1 MSVMDRFRTEVDGA
15 VRSALSKMGVDSEFS
30 IEIPS
35 TDAADL
41 AVPCFLMSKALKRAP
56 KDIAEELASNIEP
69 SGLISDV
76 SALNGYLNFKMDG
89 VKLTEGTVKD
99 VLEMK
104 DRYGSLPNKGVKVI
118 VEHTSTNP
126 TGPIHVGRARNP
138 IIGDTLARILD
149 MCGYDVS
156 TEYYV
161 NDVGKQVVIL
171 TWGVNNLTK
180 EQVEKEIEDRGMQDD
195 RNKIDHKLVAYYRLA
210 NKMMEE
216 DPAVQEEI
224 GSMLRK
230 FEAGDEEVI
239 STVRKT
245 AEIMLNGLKETLAN
259 IDVVLDTYTW
269 ESKFI
274 ADGSAR
280 KYVEELKQSKYAG
293 VEDDGACYL
302 DLKDFGI
309 QGKNTRF
316 TFTRAD
322 GTTLYTTRD
331 IAYHQD
337 KFKRAD
343 KLIDVLGEDQKLGNK
358 QLCCALEI
366 LGQTRKLDAM
376 FYSFVSLP
384 EGKMSTRK
392 GVVVYLD
399 DLIDEAVSRAYDEIR
414 SRRDDMPE
422 DRMREIAKIIGVGA
436 IRYNIVRVQP
446 EKQLVFKW
454 EEALSFDGNSGP
466 FLQYSYARAC
476 SMLRKAGDFEE
487 VVDPSLLTDPFELSL
502 IKTISKFESV
512 IEQAGENRRIHLLP
526 AYGHEL
532 ASAFNQFYASVP
544 VLNSKAEKDAR
555 LTLVKCSYSRM
566 SSTVL
571 DSVHLRRCEHG
582 DPPDETQG
590 YHTGQGPRDHV
601 HKGIFL

>member
-89 VKLTEGTVKD
+89 VKLTEGTLKD

-104 DRYGSLPNKGVKVI
+104 GRYGSLPNKGVKVI

-195 RNKIDHKLVAYYRLA
+195 RDKIDHKLVAYYRLA

-216 DPAVQEEI
+216 DLAVQEEI

-280 KYVEELKQSKYAG
+280 KYVDELKQSKYAG

-302 DLKDFGI
+302 ELKDFGI

-555 LTLVKCSYSRM
+555 LTLVKCSKIVLKN
-566 SSTVL
+566 VL
-571 DSVHLRRCEHG
+571 DCLGLGAPE
-582 DPPDETQG
+582 EM
-590 YHTGQGPRDHV
+590 
-601 HKGIFL
+601 

>member
-35 TDAADL
+35 TDAVDL

-89 VKLTEGTVKD
+89 VKLTEGTLKD

-195 RNKIDHKLVAYYRLA
+195 RDKIDHKLVAYYRLA

-302 DLKDFGI
+302 ELKDFGI

-555 LTLVKCSYSRM
+555 LTLVKCSKIVLKN
-566 SSTVL
+566 VL
-571 DSVHLRRCEHG
+571 DCLGLGAPE
-582 DPPDETQG
+582 EM
-590 YHTGQGPRDHV
+590 
-601 HKGIFL
+601 

>member
-76 SALNGYLNFKMDG
+76 SALNGYLNFKMDV

-302 DLKDFGI
+302 ELKDFGI

-555 LTLVKCSYSRM
+555 LTLVKCSKIVLKN
-566 SSTVL
+566 VL
-571 DSVHLRRCEHG
+571 DCLGLGAPE
-582 DPPDETQG
+582 EM
-590 YHTGQGPRDHV
+590 
-601 HKGIFL
+601 

>member
-89 VKLTEGTVKD
+89 VKLTEGTLKD

-104 DRYGSLPNKGVKVI
+104 DRYGSLPNKGMKVI

-195 RNKIDHKLVAYYRLA
+195 RDKIDHKLVAYYRLA

-216 DPAVQEEI
+216 DLAVQEEI

-302 DLKDFGI
+302 ELKDFGI

-555 LTLVKCSYSRM
+555 LTLVKCSKIVLKN
-566 SSTVL
+566 VL
-571 DSVHLRRCEHG
+571 DCLGLGAPE
-582 DPPDETQG
+582 EM
-590 YHTGQGPRDHV
+590 
-601 HKGIFL
+601 

>member
-15 VRSALSKMGVDSEFS
+15 VRSALSKMGVDLEFS

-89 VKLTEGTVKD
+89 VKLTEGTLKD

-138 IIGDTLARILD
+138 TIGDTLARILD

-195 RNKIDHKLVAYYRLA
+195 RDKIDHKLVAYYRLA

-280 KYVEELKQSKYAG
+280 KYVDELKQSKYAG

-302 DLKDFGI
+302 ELKDFGI

-476 SMLRKAGDFEE
+476 SMLRKAGDFKE
-487 VVDPSLLTDPFELSL
+487 VINPSLLTDPFELSL

-555 LTLVKCSYSRM
+555 LTLVKCSKIVLKN
-566 SSTVL
+566 VL
-571 DSVHLRRCEHG
+571 DCLGLGAPE
-582 DPPDETQG
+582 EM
-590 YHTGQGPRDHV
+590 
-601 HKGIFL
+601 

>member
-15 VRSALSKMGVDSEFS
+15 VRSALSKMGVVSEFS
-30 IEIPS
+30 VEIPS

-89 VKLTEGTVKD
+89 VKLTEGTLKD

-195 RNKIDHKLVAYYRLA
+195 RDKIDHKLVAYYRLA

-245 AEIMLNGLKETLAN
+245 ADIMLNGLKETLAN

-302 DLKDFGI
+302 ELKDFGI

-555 LTLVKCSYSRM
+555 LTLVKCSKIVLKN
-566 SSTVL
+566 VL
-571 DSVHLRRCEHG
+571 DCLGLGAPE
-582 DPPDETQG
+582 EM
-590 YHTGQGPRDHV
+590 
-601 HKGIFL
+601 

>member
-1 MSVMDRFRTEVDGA
+1 
-15 VRSALSKMGVDSEFS
+15 
-30 IEIPS
+30 
-35 TDAADL
+35 
-41 AVPCFLMSKALKRAP
+41 
-56 KDIAEELASNIEP
+56 
-69 SGLISDV
+69 
-76 SALNGYLNFKMDG
+76 MDG
-89 VKLTEGTVKD
+89 VKLTEGTLKD

-104 DRYGSLPNKGVKVI
+104 DRYGSLPDKGLKVI

-180 EQVEKEIEDRGMQDD
+180 EQVEKEIADRGMQDD
-195 RNKIDHKLVAYYRLA
+195 RDKTDHKLVAYYRLA

-216 DPAVQEEI
+216 DPDVQEQI
-224 GSMLRK
+224 GSMLRR

-245 AEIMLNGLKETLAN
+245 AEVMLDGLKETLAN
-259 IDVVLDTYTW
+259 IDVILDTYTW

-280 KYVEELKQSKYAG
+280 KYVEELKKSKYAG
-293 VEDDGACYL
+293 VEEDGACYL
-302 DLKDFGI
+302 ELKDFGI
-309 QGKNTRF
+309 QGKNTKF

-343 KLIDVLGEDQKLGNK
+343 RLIDVLGEDQKLGNR

-366 LGQTRKLDAM
+366 LGQERKLDAM

-399 DLIDEAVSRAYDEIR
+399 DLIDEAISRAYDEIK
-414 SRRDDMPE
+414 SRRNDMPE

-476 SMLRKAGDFEE
+476 SMLRKAGEFDE

-555 LTLVKCSYSRM
+555 LTLVKCSKIVLKN
-566 SSTVL
+566 VL
-571 DSVHLRRCEHG
+571 DCLGLGAPE
-582 DPPDETQG
+582 EM
-590 YHTGQGPRDHV
+590 
-601 HKGIFL
+601 

>member
-280 KYVEELKQSKYAG
+280 KYVDELKQSKYAG

-302 DLKDFGI
+302 ELKDFGI

-555 LTLVKCSYSRM
+555 LTLVKCSKIVLKN
-566 SSTVL
+566 VL
-571 DSVHLRRCEHG
+571 DCLGLGAPE
-582 DPPDETQG
+582 EM
-590 YHTGQGPRDHV
+590 
-601 HKGIFL
+601 

>member
-89 VKLTEGTVKD
+89 VKLTEGTLKD

-104 DRYGSLPNKGVKVI
+104 DRYGSLSNKGVKVI

-195 RNKIDHKLVAYYRLA
+195 RDKIDHKLVAYYRLA

-302 DLKDFGI
+302 ELKDFGI

-555 LTLVKCSYSRM
+555 LTLVKCSKIVLKN
-566 SSTVL
+566 VL
-571 DSVHLRRCEHG
+571 DCLGLGAPE
-582 DPPDETQG
+582 EM
-590 YHTGQGPRDHV
+590 
-601 HKGIFL
+601 

>member
-89 VKLTEGTVKD
+89 VKLTEGTLKD

-195 RNKIDHKLVAYYRLA
+195 RDKIDHKLVAYYRLA

-216 DPAVQEEI
+216 DPAIQEEI

-302 DLKDFGI
+302 ELKDFGI

-555 LTLVKCSYSRM
+555 LTLVKCSKIVLKN
-566 SSTVL
+566 VL
-571 DSVHLRRCEHG
+571 DCLGLGAPE
-582 DPPDETQG
+582 EM
-590 YHTGQGPRDHV
+590 
-601 HKGIFL
+601 

>member
-15 VRSALSKMGVDSEFS
+15 VRSALSKMGVVSEFS

-89 VKLTEGTVKD
+89 VKLTEGTLKD

-195 RNKIDHKLVAYYRLA
+195 RDKIDHKLVAYYRLA

-239 STVRKT
+239 PTVRKT

-302 DLKDFGI
+302 ELKDFGI

-555 LTLVKCSYSRM
+555 LTLVKCSKIVLKN
-566 SSTVL
+566 VL
-571 DSVHLRRCEHG
+571 DCLGLGAPE
-582 DPPDETQG
+582 EM
-590 YHTGQGPRDHV
+590 
-601 HKGIFL
+601 

>member
-89 VKLTEGTVKD
+89 VKLTEGTLKD

-104 DRYGSLPNKGVKVI
+104 GRYGSLPNKGVKVI

-195 RNKIDHKLVAYYRLA
+195 RDKIDHKLVAYYRLA

-216 DPAVQEEI
+216 DSAVQEEI

-302 DLKDFGI
+302 ELKDFGI

-555 LTLVKCSYSRM
+555 LTLVKCSKIVLKN
-566 SSTVL
+566 VL
-571 DSVHLRRCEHG
+571 DCLGLGAPE
-582 DPPDETQG
+582 EM
-590 YHTGQGPRDHV
+590 
-601 HKGIFL
+601 

>member
-89 VKLTEGTVKD
+89 VKLTEGTLKD

-118 VEHTSTNP
+118 VEHTFTNP

-195 RNKIDHKLVAYYRLA
+195 RDKIDHKLVAYYRLA

-302 DLKDFGI
+302 ELKDFGI

-555 LTLVKCSYSRM
+555 LTLVKCSKIVLKN
-566 SSTVL
+566 VL
-571 DSVHLRRCEHG
+571 DCLGLGAPE
-582 DPPDETQG
+582 EM
-590 YHTGQGPRDHV
+590 
-601 HKGIFL
+601 